1 MKWREM
7 DRNSW
12 ENDQENRPDSLF
24 EKELL
29 AVVKEQ
35 QDLLVEYK
43 EQQERRMFEITG
55 KLSGELRKP

>member
-1 MKWREM
+1 M
-7 DRNSW
+7 DENSG
-12 ENDQENRPDSLF
+12 EKGQENQPNLLF